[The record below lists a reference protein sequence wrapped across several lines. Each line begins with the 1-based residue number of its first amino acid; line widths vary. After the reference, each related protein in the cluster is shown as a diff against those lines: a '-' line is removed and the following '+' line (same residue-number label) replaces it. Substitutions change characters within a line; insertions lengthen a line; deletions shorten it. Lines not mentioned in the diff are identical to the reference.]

1 MPLIQAKFSI
11 QAGTMDEILRKI
23 YDFSE
28 SDNAFIIKLSPDS
41 YLDLFNKLDHNPIR
55 KKDLNQSVIN
65 YIEDCSDDISLDKNI
80 ILEIKIKKVAHSSDL
95 ESRVRNGLLNYFE
108 YMVEYYRQKMKKQR
122 STSLLFV
129 VLFILLATSSLKF
142 ASLTVDSK
150 NVLFKTLVQGISI
163 GSWVFLWE
171 AIVGITIKYKPNRM
185 HFRFYKRLLNAKII
199 FINAAKQKN
208 RLRQSSRPGQRQSL
222 KSTRKPL

>member
-1 MPLIQAKFSI
+1 MHK
-11 QAGTMDEILRKI
+11 ILQKI

-65 YIEDCSDDISLDKNI
+65 YIESCSNDISLDKNI
-80 ILEIKIKKVAHSSDL
+80 ILEIKIKKAAHSNDL
-95 ESRVRNGLLNYFE
+95 ENRVRKGLLNYFE
-108 YMVEYYRQKMKKQR
+108 YMVEYYRQKMKKQW
-122 STSLLFV
+122 STSLLFL

-142 ASLTVDSK
+142 ASLAVDSK

-171 AIVGITIKYKPNRM
+171 AIVGVTINYKPNRM

-199 FINAAKQKN
+199 FINAAKHPK
-208 RLRQSSRPGQRQSL
+208 RLRQSSKSGRRLSL
-222 KSTRKPL
+222 KSTRTP